1 MQQRFVGLIMNSTH
15 VYIFMTQTYF
25 TRYHMPCGLRS
36 RRLHFGKHTTLMKST
51 NNTQIRNEE
60 NKRNMFAR
68 G

>member
-1 MQQRFVGLIMNSTH
+1 MQQQFVELIMNSTH

-36 RRLHFGKHTTLMKST
+36 RRLHFGRHTTLMKST